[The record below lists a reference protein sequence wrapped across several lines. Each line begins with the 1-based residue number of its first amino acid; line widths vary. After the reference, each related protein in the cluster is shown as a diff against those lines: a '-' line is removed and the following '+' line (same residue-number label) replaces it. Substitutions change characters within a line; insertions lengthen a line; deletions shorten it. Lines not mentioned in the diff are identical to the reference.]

1 MKNKSL
7 ASILGLINHHDLP
20 EPLKCEV
27 IECFSMR
34 ANIAGASRCYS
45 HHILEIE
52 SQKGLMN
59 CIELIDFV
67 IKQQINWIDKIRS
80 NRE

>member
-52 SQKGLMN
+52 SQKRIN
-59 CIELIDFV
+59 ELHRIDRLC
-67 IKQQINWIDKIRS
+67 DKAADKLDR
-80 NRE
+80 